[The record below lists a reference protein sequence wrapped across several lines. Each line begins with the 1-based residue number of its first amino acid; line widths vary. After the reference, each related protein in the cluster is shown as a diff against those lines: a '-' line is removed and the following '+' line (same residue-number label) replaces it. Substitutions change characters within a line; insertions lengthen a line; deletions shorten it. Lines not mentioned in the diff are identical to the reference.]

1 MEFKLKTIHFQLP
14 MNALPFLTFYRIS
27 ILSGTCVR
35 QSGRGVFNQFHSEC
49 KLNNLVFRKSET
61 LKHQEIKQVLD
72 TCKKYNNFGV
82 NTLIVKGESDLT
94 IWIEQTSQ
102 SSTAAKSTSD
112 RSEEVSQTAPT
123 APEQSLPTKTVTKRY
138 RGQVYEETVVDWAAV
153 AMQNKSL
160 PTEGKER
167 RKYRGNYI
175 D

>member
-1 MEFKLKTIHFQLP
+1 MPGKIIYLNQEDFNQ
-14 MNALPFLTFYRIS
+14 
-27 ILSGTCVR
+27 
-35 QSGRGVFNQFHSEC
+35 RGVFNQFHSEC
-49 KLNNLVFRKSET
+49 ELDGSAFRKNDT

-82 NTLIVKGESDLT
+82 NTLIIKSESDLT

-102 SSTAAKSTSD
+102 RATNSDLPTAA
-112 RSEEVSQTAPT
+112 SQTNPPASQQ
-123 APEQSLPTKTVTKRY
+123 ALPTKTVTKRY
-138 RGQVYEETVVDWAAV
+138 RGQVYEETVVDWTAV

-160 PTEGKER
+160 PTEGKQR